1 MNEVI
6 SDIVVNKENIKRNLE
21 LTHGLIFSQRVLL
34 KLVEKGLSRE
44 SAYRIVQDN
53 AMKSWKTSVDLKELL
68 RKDKRTIGKI
78 SPGEIENIFD
88 FESILKNVNSVFKRV
103 GI

>member
-1 MNEVI
+1 
-6 SDIVVNKENIKRNLE
+6 
-21 LTHGLIFSQRVLL
+21 LIFSQRVLL

-53 AMKSWKTSVDLKELL
+53 AMKSWKTSVDLKELIM
-68 RKDKRTIGKI
+68 KDRRISGKMT
-78 SPGEIENIFD
+78 SLEIQKLFD
-88 FESILKNVNSVFKRV
+88 LKKVNKNVDYIFRKL